1 MTTTPTLIPREG
13 VISFHDASLSIW
25 EDSMPGINVPNAYK
39 VRDAWELL
47 FKRQVFARIVQ
58 TLNRLGWTVTMP
70 AIKEH
75 DVKHYSARVARH
87 AAQRHRDCFKG
98 DLKGELEISGRTI
111 KFEMWQGVNTPTRPD
126 HGGRYESNKEA
137 CMPYVL
143 RLEMERTRRRI
154 RDYLCNVFT
163 DYTMSTY
170 RPSKRAQGETAIES
184 ISRHWAQ
191 DQRST
196 PDKWEAY
203 ARKKAVEDVYN
214 NKARDG
220 VIIQHGQKVYTTDF
234 KGRWLVGL
242 AYADGGMW
250 YVVTGPYTY
259 ERKCSNEI
267 TTTPPPDLR
276 VKANKRRAREQLERE
291 LQKAVAAMDF
301 KRAAV
306 LKGVLFPEGPLYA
319 IWSKKNNSYFAI
331 MYAGYRDSLA
341 VAGKYTRAELRPY
354 LGDKLETEQY
364 KAVPVAA

>member
-47 FKRQVFARIVQ
+47 FKRQVFARVVQ

-75 DVKHYSARVARH
+75 DVKHYGGQVARWS
-87 AAQRHRDCFKG
+87 AERRRECFKG

-111 KFEMWQGVNTPTRPD
+111 KFEMWQDVTPSENPN
-126 HGGRYESNKEA
+126 GGKYDFDKLER
-137 CMPYVL
+137 MPYVL
-143 RLEMERTRRRI
+143 RLEVERTRRRI

-163 DYTMSTY
+163 DYTMSTR
-170 RPSKRAQGETAIES
+170 RPSKRIPGETAIES
-184 ISRHWAQ
+184 ISRSWAENE
-191 DQRST
+191 RST

-220 VIIQHGQKVYTTDF
+220 VVIQHGQKVYTTDF
-234 KGRWLVGL
+234 KGRWLVGQ

-259 ERKCSNEI
+259 ERKSSNEI
-267 TTTPPPDLR
+267 STTPPPDLR
-276 VKANKRRAREQLERE
+276 VKNNKRRAREKLERE

-306 LKGVLFPEGPLYA
+306 LKGILFPEGPLYA
-319 IWSKKNNSYFAI
+319 IWSKKNESYFAI
-331 MYAGYRDSLA
+331 MYCGYRSSLA
-341 VAGKYTRAELRPY
+341 DAGKYTRAELKPY
-354 LGDKLETEQY
+354 LGDKLETDQY

>member
-1 MTTTPTLIPREG
+1 MTTTPTLIPRTG
-13 VISFHDASLSIW
+13 VVSFGDASLSIW
-25 EDSMPGINVPNAYK
+25 EESIPSPSAPGGHKA
-39 VRDAWELL
+39 RDAWELL

-58 TLNRLGWTVTMP
+58 TLNRLGWTVAMP

-75 DVKHYSARVARH
+75 DVKHYGGTVARW
-87 AAQRHRDCFKG
+87 AAERRRDCSRG
-98 DLKGELEISGRTI
+98 ALMGELEISGRTI
-111 KFEMWQGVNTPTRPD
+111 TFKMWQGVNTPTRPD
-126 HGGRYESNKEA
+126 HGGRYESDKEA

-163 DYTMSTY
+163 DYTMCTR
-170 RPSKRAQGETAIES
+170 RPSKRIPGETAIES

-191 DQRST
+191 DQQST

-203 ARKKAVEDVYN
+203 ARKKAEEPYH

-220 VIIQHGQKVYTTDF
+220 AIIQHGQKVYTTDY
-234 KGRWLVGL
+234 KGRWLVGR
-242 AYADGGMW
+242 AYADGSMW

-259 ERKCSNEI
+259 ERKSSNEI
-267 TTTPPPDLR
+267 TTTPPDLR
-276 VKANKRRAREQLERE
+276 VKANKYLAREQLERK
-291 LQKAVAAMDF
+291 LQQAVKAMDF

-331 MYAGYRDSLA
+331 MYAGYRSSLID
-341 VAGKYTRAELRPY
+341 AGKYTRAELKPY
-354 LGDKLETEQY
+354 LGDKLETDQY
-364 KAVPVAA
+364 KAVLVSE